1 MFPDAEE
8 LDSDD
13 EDDETEAG
21 GGSLTPPGGG
31 GSKPKPEGPALLTG
45 LLRDFDA
52 SLFLVWSNI
61 KKMSVN
67 TETSSLSSV
76 PSPHSTLMLCH
87 CSHSDS

>member
-61 KKMSVN
+61 KKCQ
-67 TETSSLSSV
+67 LIQKHLLC
-76 PSPHSTLMLCH
+76 PPYHPHTQP
-87 CSHSDS
+87 